1 MTINQISSNN
11 NNNNNNVGHCRIC
24 YINSFCWPRAR
35 PLENARLEVSDILDC
50 LRLVFQGNMFRDCMK
65 SFKCSSQTLLYKE
78 ELMVGRSSI
87 YHTTTLEAASICI
100 YHTTIFKRFSL
111 DPVHLPF
118 EAHTTHDAS
127 WLNWF
132 EPPGTVGSWE
142 AILWVASR
150 AGNPPQKAGEK
161 KGNPNHHN
169 ARKPF
174 RFRNFGM
181 ILSVLPRTWGVVK
194 QRPFLLS
201 WVRW

>member
-1 MTINQISSNN
+1 
-11 NNNNNNVGHCRIC
+11 
-24 YINSFCWPRAR
+24 
-35 PLENARLEVSDILDC
+35 
-50 LRLVFQGNMFRDCMK
+50 MFRDCMK
-65 SFKCSSQTLLYKE
+65 SFKWSSQTLLYKE

-100 YHTTIFKRFSL
+100 YRTTIFKSFFFFFRAPF
-111 DPVHLPF
+111 HLSF

-127 WLNWF
+127 WLNRF

-174 RFRNFGM
+174 RFRNVGI

-194 QRPFLLS
+194 QRPFFYS
-201 WVRW
+201 